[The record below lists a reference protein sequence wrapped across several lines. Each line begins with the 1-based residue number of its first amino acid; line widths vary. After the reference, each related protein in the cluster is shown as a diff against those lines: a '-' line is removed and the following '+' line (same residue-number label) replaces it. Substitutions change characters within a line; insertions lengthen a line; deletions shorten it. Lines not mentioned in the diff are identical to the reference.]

1 MRLDESC
8 LAVAEK
14 IKGLAKGHSQ
24 IMSEQE
30 DFIKPEIWKILNLF
44 SRMPEEGNW
53 KVKKIKLYFAWSQ
66 NERGMKGNG
75 GA

>member
-30 DFIKPEIWKILNLF
+30 DFIKPEI
-44 SRMPEEGNW
+44 
-53 KVKKIKLYFAWSQ
+53 
-66 NERGMKGNG
+66 
-75 GA
+75 